1 MAGRDRARPVV
12 LLWAVLSSA
21 WALTSTVSARAGAE
35 VLLLRARDGGAVR
48 LGPRVAAGT
57 GVSVATPVELPIE
70 G

>member
-12 LLWAVLSSA
+12 LLWAALSSA

-48 LGPRVAAGT
+48 LGPRVAAGMA
-57 GVSVATPVELPIE
+57 VSMATPVELPIE